1 MVRKPR
7 SSASEPNA
15 RPRGFA
21 PAGTP
26 TRTAR
31 SAGLAL
37 VSRRDYTVAEV
48 TTKLTDKD
56 YDADAIADAIDFLR
70 ANRFVDDRRAA
81 AAHVRT
87 ATAIKGR
94 GRVRI
99 ARELAA
105 RGLAPEIIEEALRVV
120 EPESERAA
128 IQKILSRKRWP
139 AKPTRAERDRMF
151 RHLFAR
157 GFTADLI
164 SKALGRRQ
172 DDED

>member
-1 MVRKPR
+1 VGPNPR
-7 SSASEPNA
+7 SSASGRK

-21 PAGTP
+21 PAGTAE

-37 VSRRDYTVAEV
+37 VSRRDYSAAEI
-48 TTKLTDKD
+48 TTKLKDKD
-56 YDADAIADAIDFLR
+56 YDADAIADAIEFLR
-70 ANRFVDDRRAA
+70 VNRFLDDRRVA

-105 RGLAPEIIEEALRVV
+105 RGLAPEVIEDAMRAV

-139 AKPTRAERDRMF
+139 ATPTRSERDRMF

-157 GFTADLI
+157 GFPADLI